1 MKNYVFHVKSF
12 YNNSLLKIIF
22 RINYIVSATQRFF
35 KRNHQIRHV
44 KSVVQKKTRFAFA
57 QSSFFI
63 DFLGLRKKSRSKKG
77 VKKRGSWQSESGGS
91 FFRFLDGKHVI
102 RYLSIFL
109 FCMGNLFF
117 GKLKKWVF
125 MVVRMVC
132 TIFSPFFEPLPRAIF
147 RVLRKR

>member
-1 MKNYVFHVKSF
+1 MKKYFFEKMKNYVFHVKSF
-12 YNNSLLKIIF
+12 YNNSLLKKLSVF
-22 RINYIVSATQRFF
+22 DHIVSATQQFW

-44 KSVVQKKTRFAFA
+44 KSVVQKKSGFAFA
-57 QSSFFI
+57 QQSFLT
-63 DFLGLRKKSRSKKG
+63 DFHRLRKKSRSKKG
-77 VKKRGSWQSESGGS
+77 VKKHGSWQSESGGS

-102 RYLSIFL
+102 GYLQNFL

-132 TIFSPFFEPLPRAIF
+132 TFFSPCFGPLP
-147 RVLRKR
+147 